1 MAMFAVTSWLGRSS
15 SRGDAAYI
23 LDSMKIFVSSLISGF
38 EPFRAAVKAAI
49 QTLRHEPIM
58 AEDFGARADSPQ
70 VACLQGVRNSELV
83 VLVLGGRY
91 GAVQPGSGL
100 SATHEEFREA
110 RERKPVLA
118 FVQEGVQPDAEQATF
133 INEVQGW
140 QTGYFRSGFKTAEEL
155 RSAVTRA
162 LHDYELANA
171 ATPLDPAQLAAEA
184 EALLPRRHRNQGPDT
199 PTLRIAIAGGPSQ
212 RLLRPAKLETYELS
226 EFIQQQA
233 LFGPQRIFD
242 KSRGTEDHVEGDS
255 LVLQQERG
263 AGVRLSENGNLV
275 LSLPLEEVKDRQRSG
290 FGFAFAIIEE
300 TVVQRLT
307 VGLAFANLLLD
318 HVDPTQRLAQV
329 AIAAAIDASDYM
341 GWRTQAEQDAMPNSG
356 TMRMG
361 DDEDLTPVS
370 LQVSRPKLR
379 LAVHELAEDLMV
391 KLRRQRTDDR
401 RR

>member
-1 MAMFAVTSWLGRSS
+1 
-15 SRGDAAYI
+15 
-23 LDSMKIFVSSLISGF
+23 MKVFVSSLIAGF
-38 EPFRAAVKAAI
+38 EPFRLAAKAAI

-70 VACLQGVRNSELV
+70 VACLQGVRDSEVV

-91 GAVQPGSGL
+91 GAVQRGSGL

-118 FVQEGVQPDAEQATF
+118 FVQEGVQRDAHQETF

-155 RSAVTRA
+155 RDAVTRA
-162 LHDYELANA
+162 VHDYQLANA
-171 ATPLDPAQLAAEA
+171 AGPLDPARLAAAA
-184 EALLPRRHRNQGPDT
+184 EGLLPRLRRSQGPDT
-199 PTLRIAIAGGPSQ
+199 PTLRIAIAGGPSY
-212 RLLRPAKLETYELS
+212 RLLRPAKLEAPELS

-242 KSRGTEDHVEGDS
+242 KSLGTEDNIEGDT

-275 LSLPLEEVKDRQRSG
+275 LSLPLEEAKDRQRSG
-290 FGFAFAIIEE
+290 FGFGFAIIEE
-300 TVVQRLT
+300 MVVQRLT
-307 VGLAFANLLLD
+307 AGLAFANLLLD
-318 HVDPTQRLAQV
+318 HVDPTQRLAHI

-341 GWRTQAEQDAMPNSG
+341 GWRTQAEQDASPNSG

-361 DDEDLTPVS
+361 NDQDLTPIN
-370 LQVSRPKLR
+370 LQVPRPKLR
-379 LAVHELAEDLMV
+379 LAVHELAEDLVV

-401 RR
+401 RPR

>member
-1 MAMFAVTSWLGRSS
+1 MFAVLRDLASRQ
-15 SRGDAAYI
+15 RGDEACII
-23 LDSMKIFVSSLISGF
+23 LGTMKVFVSSLISGF
-38 EPFRAAVKAAI
+38 EPLRSAAKAAI

-70 VACLQGVRNSELV
+70 VACLQGVRDSELV

-118 FVQEGVQPDAEQATF
+118 FVQEDVQRDAPQETF

-140 QTGYFRSGFKTAEEL
+140 QAGYFRSGFKTAEEL
-155 RSAVTRA
+155 RDAVTRA
-162 LHDYELANA
+162 LHDYQLANA
-171 ATPLDPAQLAAEA
+171 AGPLDPVQLAAAA
-184 EALLPRRHRNQGPDT
+184 EALLPRSHRNQGPET
-199 PTLRIAIAGGPSQ
+199 PTLRIAIAPGPSH
-212 RLLRPAKLETYELS
+212 RLLRPARLEASELS

-242 KSRGTEDHVEGDS
+242 KSLGTEDNIDGDS
-255 LVLQQERG
+255 LVMQQERG
-263 AGVRLSENGNLV
+263 AGVRLSENGNVV
-275 LSLPLEEVKDRQRSG
+275 LSLPLEEARNRQRSG
-290 FGFAFAIIEE
+290 FGFGFAIIEE

-318 HVDPTQRLAQV
+318 HVDPTQRLTHV
-329 AIAAAIDASDYM
+329 AIAATIHASHYM
-341 GWRTQAEQDAMPNSG
+341 GWRTQAQQDASPNSG

-361 DDEDLTPVS
+361 DDEDLTPIN
-370 LQVSRPKLR
+370 LQVPRSKLR

-401 RR
+401 RRR